1 MELANQPLELR
12 QAEMSPLMNVVT
24 AGNGT
29 FNLNFFSLKLTPA
42 YLFKKKTKNNRLKI
56 MRMEKWSTLD
66 GSDKYN

>member
-1 MELANQPLELR
+1 MELAGQPLELR

-42 YLFKKKTKNNRLKI
+42 YLLKKRLKI
-56 MRMEKWSTLD
+56 TD
-66 GSDKYN
+66 